1 MDEFSRSIFSIL
13 TGFIGGP
20 RRALSPAGRLL
31 DLLDAA
37 ERAIK
42 DESHITDE
50 LRCAL
55 RRADILASRHQE
67 PR

>member
-1 MDEFSRSIFSIL
+1 MDDFSRSIYSI
-13 TGFIGGP
+13 FIGGS

-31 DLLDAA
+31 DLLDSA
-37 ERAIK
+37 ERAVT

-67 PR
+67 P

>member
-13 TGFIGGP
+13 IGGS

-37 ERAIK
+37 ERAVT

-67 PR
+67 PC

>member
-1 MDEFSRSIFSIL
+1 MDDFYRSIFSI
-13 TGFIGGP
+13 FIGGS

-31 DLLDAA
+31 DLLDSA

-55 RRADILASRHQE
+55 RRADILANRRQE

>member
-1 MDEFSRSIFSIL
+1 MYEFSRSIFGIL
-13 TGFIGGP
+13 IGGS

-37 ERAIK
+37 ERAVT

-55 RRADILASRHQE
+55 RRADILAGRHQE